1 MTTTAIHMQ
10 VQRSRFAHHILAAL
24 VALLPATLRASTGDK
39 RLVTIAAKQR
49 ATAHEA
55 EQVRQMASTYSRT
68 DPGFAADLYA
78 AAMRHEMDRPA

>member
-1 MTTTAIHMQ
+1 MTTTTIHMQ
-10 VQRSRFAHHILAAL
+10 VQRSRFAHHVVAAL
-24 VALLPATLRASTGDK
+24 IAMLPATLRALTGDK
-39 RLVTIAAKQR
+39 KFMSVPAKER

-55 EQVRQMASTYSRT
+55 EQVRQLANTYSRT